1 MLPSITLFQ
10 CWQRLGTGFTTAP
23 WTQIYHGYICLNCNW
38 TVNMLSACHVSQR
51 HCNVWSPLGST
62 RLVAG
67 LQLEGAARICPHVT
81 FCLLVWRSHYS
92 DTGKNLLVKSMWPL
106 QHHYVT
112 GVQQLQ
118 HYEWV
123 SVTPRKITL
132 TILLITLITAKFKCI
147 THNSWYFYQSVTCAA
162 CTNTQNFSRNPHIV
176 FCQISYFIT

>member
-10 CWQRLGTGFTTAP
+10 CWQRMGTGFTTAP
-23 WTQIYHGYICLNCNW
+23 WTLTYHGYICLNCNW
-38 TVNMLSACHVSQR
+38 IVNMLSACHVSQR

-112 GVQQLQ
+112 GVQ
-118 HYEWV
+118 
-123 SVTPRKITL
+123 T
-132 TILLITLITAKFKCI
+132 ITALWMSVCHTKE
-147 THNSWYFYQSVTCAA
+147 NYFDHTVDYANNGQIQMYY
-162 CTNTQNFSRNPHIV
+162 TQLMV
-176 FCQISYFIT
+176 FLSICHMCSMY